1 MKLNTIQARKKI
13 LSRFHVTSWCIA
25 VIATFACVQF
35 EAYYWAIFLNIVF
48 LIMPILAYLCFDSGN
63 EANGNDI
70 VQILQRAKD
79 NNIELGALRQEAINA
94 LIRGDTPNQLW
105 NLYWRIESYIDNK
118 IDERNT
124 QAFEEQARKKRQAA
138 YKSALEQIK

>member
-1 MKLNTIQARKKI
+1 MKLNTIQARKKMI
-13 LSRFHVTSWCIA
+13 SRFYVTSWCLA
-25 VIATFACVQF
+25 VIATFTCALF

-124 QAFEEQARKKRQAA
+124 QAFEEQARKKRQEA

>member
-25 VIATFACVQF
+25 VIATFTCALF
-35 EAYYWAIFLNIVF
+35 ESYYWAIFLNIAF

-79 NNIELGALRQEAINA
+79 HNIELGVLRQEAIDA
-94 LIRGDTPNQLW
+94 LTRGDTPNQLW
-105 NLYWRIESYIDNK
+105 NLYCRIESYIDNK
-118 IDERNT
+118 IDERNA
-124 QAFEEQARKKRQAA
+124 QAFEEQARKKRQEA
-138 YKSALEQIK
+138 YKFALEQLK

>member
-1 MKLNTIQARKKI
+1 MAPYYSL
-13 LSRFHVTSWCIA
+13 F
-25 VIATFACVQF
+25 TF
-35 EAYYWAIFLNIVF
+35 
-48 LIMPILAYLCFDSGN
+48 SS
-63 EANGNDI
+63 
-70 VQILQRAKD
+70 K
-79 NNIELGALRQEAINA
+79 AINA

-124 QAFEEQARKKRQAA
+124 QAFEEQARKKRQEA